1 MCLAKA
7 TSPGS
12 AACAPSWSLESVEKH
27 HDGTEGL
34 DISASAMGSS
44 RRAAQ
49 PLRLRRE
56 LEREYEAADLVPAV
70 DPAVRVDD
78 LRER

>member
-1 MCLAKA
+1 
-7 TSPGS
+7 
-12 AACAPSWSLESVEKH
+12 
-27 HDGTEGL
+27 
-34 DISASAMGSS
+34 MGSS

-56 LEREYEAADLVPAV
+56 LERKYEAADLVPAV

>member
-1 MCLAKA
+1 MPREGHIAGLGRVRAVV
-7 TSPGS
+7 
-12 AACAPSWSLESVEKH
+12 ESRERRKH

>member
-1 MCLAKA
+1 VPREGHIAGFCRVRAV
-7 TSPGS
+7 
-12 AACAPSWSLESVEKH
+12 VEVSSSSKH

-34 DISASAMGSS
+34 DISTSAMGSS
-44 RRAAQ
+44 RRAAH

>member
-1 MCLAKA
+1 VPREGHIAGFGRVRA
-7 TSPGS
+7 V
-12 AACAPSWSLESVEKH
+12 VEVSRSSKSTTT
-27 HDGTEGL
+27 GTEGL